1 MMHPAHI
8 ELDVHADPQLAD
20 VDEDGRV
27 HFRRTRNMET
37 SMPPIV
43 TQIITSYG
51 GLSKEH
57 NPIAAIRQHLVGM
70 CPQSAQNMAV
80 APENKASQV

>member
-1 MMHPAHI
+1 
-8 ELDVHADPQLAD
+8 
-20 VDEDGRV
+20 
-27 HFRRTRNMET
+27 
-37 SMPPIV
+37 MPPIV

-70 CPQSAQNMAV
+70 CPKVRRTWQLCPKTRPSRCSAGPLTALGSPHPPTALLQLSADGKHQRHQS
-80 APENKASQV
+80 EGL